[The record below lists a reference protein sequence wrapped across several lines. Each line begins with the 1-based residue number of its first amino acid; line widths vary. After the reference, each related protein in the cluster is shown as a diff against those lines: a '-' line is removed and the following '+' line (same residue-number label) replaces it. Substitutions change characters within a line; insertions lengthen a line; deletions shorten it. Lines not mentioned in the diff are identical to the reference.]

1 MRVFFAGTPGIA
13 LPSLVKLSADHK
25 VVGVLTN
32 PDRRSG
38 RGMGVS
44 CCPVKLKADELGLDT
59 FQPETID
66 DGFIEKVRMLKPDVL
81 AVTAYGRIFKKN
93 FLDIF
98 PQGGLNVHPSL
109 LPKYRGASPIQSAL
123 LSGDSETGISVQR
136 LALRMDS
143 GSILAQET
151 YTYKGFET
159 AGWLTDYFAERGGE
173 LLTRVITGLENGES
187 SEKEQDESM
196 ASYCS
201 YISKNDGLIDWSN
214 SAVYLERKLRAFTP
228 WPGIFTFFGNKKL
241 NIIEA
246 RVYDTTNAGGKV
258 AGSIAGTDKS
268 SGILIQTGQGILA
281 VQKLQLQSKKAL
293 DWKSFI
299 NGVKDF
305 SNAVLGG
312 E

>member
-1 MRVFFAGTPGIA
+1 
-13 LPSLVKLSADHK
+13 
-25 VVGVLTN
+25 
-32 PDRRSG
+32 
-38 RGMGVS
+38 
-44 CCPVKLKADELGLDT
+44 
-59 FQPETID
+59 
-66 DGFIEKVRMLKPDVL
+66 MLKPDVL

-159 AGWLTDYFAERGGE
+159 AGWLTDYFAERGGV